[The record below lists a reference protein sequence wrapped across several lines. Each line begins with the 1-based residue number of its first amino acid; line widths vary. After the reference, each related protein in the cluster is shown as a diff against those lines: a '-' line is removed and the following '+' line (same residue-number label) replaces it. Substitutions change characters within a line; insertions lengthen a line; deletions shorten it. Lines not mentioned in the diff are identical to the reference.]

1 MRLRSKLL
9 LAQLPLGV
17 ALAMAALIAVLSV
30 STLGAQSQRILKEN
44 YRSVLAA
51 QRMKAS
57 IERLDS
63 GALLLVAGQRER
75 GLAQMARNRGP
86 FETELGEEE
95 RNLTE
100 PGEAEAAA
108 RLRADW
114 TVCAGALDRFTG
126 LTDANAL
133 TRAYFEEL
141 QPRFQSVESGADRIL
156 AMNQDAM
163 VRKSDAAQRMARRM
177 ANLMTAVALAAVL
190 LGVLASAWLTS
201 RLLRPL
207 ESLGQATRRVG
218 EGDLEASARVIGHDE
233 IANLARDFNTMAEHL
248 AQYRRSSLGEL
259 LRAQQASQAA
269 IDSIPD
275 PVVVFDLDGAVLSA
289 NQASETLL
297 DLARV
302 PSGQSPLAVADP
314 AVRAALERAR
324 DHVLAGHGPC
334 VPRGFEEAVRVA
346 AADGDRYFLPRAT
359 PLYAGTAGVTGVTVI
374 LQDVTRPRRFDEL
387 KNDLVATVA
396 HEFRTPLT
404 SLHMAIHLCLEGAA
418 GPVTEGE
425 ADLLHAARQDCERL
439 QTIVDEI
446 LDLARLQAGKV
457 ELHRR
462 PLAPATVVTE
472 AVEAQRGAARQR
484 GLEIEADVLPSLP
497 EVAVDPERIQIVLA
511 NLIANAVR
519 HSPEGAAVTVRARPS
534 TQGVRFEIVDTGP
547 GLAPEHRD
555 RVFDKFFRV
564 PGSPKGGAGLGL
576 SVAKELVEAHGG
588 VIGVESEV
596 GRGAT
601 FWFTLPPAPAAETP
615 PRAA

>member
-9 LAQLPLGV
+9 LAQLPLGA
-17 ALAMAALIAVLSV
+17 ALAAAAVLAVLTV
-30 STLGAQSQRILKEN
+30 SSLGAHSQLILREN

-51 QRMKAS
+51 QRMKES

-63 GALLLVAGQRER
+63 ASLFLVAGQREK
-75 GLAQMARNRGP
+75 GLAQVAQSRGP
-86 FETELGEEE
+86 FEAELRVEEQ
-95 RNLTE
+95 NFTE
-100 PGEAEAAA
+100 PGEPEAAA
-108 RLRADW
+108 RLRAAW
-114 TVCAGALDRFTG
+114 TDYAAALDRFAAR
-126 LTDANAL
+126 TDRPELAS
-133 TRAYFEEL
+133 AYFGEL
-141 QPRFQSVESGADRIL
+141 EPRFLAVKRAADEIL

-163 VRKSDAAQRMARRM
+163 VRKSEAARRV
-177 ANLMTAVALAAVL
+177 ARRLTNLMTAVALAALL

-207 ESLGQATRRVG
+207 ESLGQAARRVG
-218 EGDLEASARVIGHDE
+218 EGDLEARAAVLGRDE
-233 IANLARDFNTMAEHL
+233 IGQLGRDFNAMAEHL
-248 AQYRRSSLGEL
+248 AQYRRSTLGEL

-289 NQASETLL
+289 NRASEALL
-297 DLARV
+297 DLGRV
-302 PSGQSPLAVADP
+302 PAGQSPLALCDP

-324 DHVLAGHGPC
+324 DHVLAGRGPYL
-334 VPRGFEEAVRVA
+334 PRGFEEAVRVSLG
-346 AADGDRYFLPRAT
+346 DGDRYFLPRAA
-359 PLYAGTAGVTGVTVI
+359 PLYAEQSGVTGVTVI

-418 GPVTEGE
+418 GPVTDRE

-457 ELHRR
+457 TLHRR
-462 PLAPATVVTE
+462 LLAPAALVTE

-484 GLEIEADVLPSLP
+484 GLTIRSDVVPSLP
-497 EVAVDPERIQIVLA
+497 DVDVDPERLQIVLA
-511 NLIANAVR
+511 NLLGNAVR
-519 HSPEGAAVTVRARPS
+519 HAPEGSSVTVRALAAADA
-534 TQGVRFEIVDTGP
+534 VRFEVVDAGP
-547 GLAPEHRD
+547 GIAREHHE

-564 PGSPKGGAGLGL
+564 PGSPRGGSGLGL
-576 SVAKELVEAHGG
+576 SVAREIVEAHGG
-588 VIGVESEV
+588 AIGVESEV
-596 GRGAT
+596 GHGAT
-601 FWFTLPPAPAAETP
+601 FWFTLPPSAPAV
-615 PRAA
+615 

>member
-9 LAQLPLGV
+9 LAQLPLGI
-17 ALAMAALIAVLSV
+17 ALGMAALVAVLSV
-30 STLGAQSQRILKEN
+30 STLGAQSQRILREN

-51 QRMKAS
+51 QRMKES

-63 GALLLVAGQRER
+63 AALLLLAGQRER
-75 GLAQMARNRGP
+75 GLAQVARNRGP
-86 FETELGEEE
+86 FETELREEE

-100 PGEAEAAA
+100 PGEPEATA

-114 TVCAGALDRFTG
+114 TAYAGALERFTG
-126 LTDANAL
+126 LTDAVAR
-133 TRAYFEEL
+133 TTAYFDDLE
-141 QPRFQSVESGADRIL
+141 PRFQAVKHGADRIL

-163 VRKSDAAQRMARRM
+163 VRKSEAAQRLARRT
-177 ANLMTAVALAAVL
+177 AKLMTAVALAAVL

-207 ESLGQATRRVG
+207 ESLGQATRRIG
-218 EGDLEASARVIGHDE
+218 EGDLEASALVIGHDE
-233 IANLARDFNTMAEHL
+233 IANLARDFNAMAEHL

-259 LRAQQASQAA
+259 LRAQQAAQAA

-275 PVVVFDLDGAVLSA
+275 PVLVFDLDGAVLSA

-297 DLARV
+297 DLGRV
-302 PSGQSPLAVADP
+302 PAGQSPLAVADP

-324 DHVLAGHGPC
+324 DHVLGGHGPY
-334 VPRGFEEAVRVA
+334 VPRGFEEAVRVV

-359 PLYAGTAGVTGVTVI
+359 PLYAEHADVTGVTVI

-418 GPVTEGE
+418 GPVTERG

-462 PLAPATVVTE
+462 LLAPAALVTE
-472 AVEAQRGAARQR
+472 AAEAQRGAARQR
-484 GLEIEADVLPSLP
+484 GLTNAEEVLPSLP
-497 EVAVDPERIQIVLA
+497 DVDADPERVQIVLA
-511 NLIANAVR
+511 NLLANALR
-519 HSPEGAAVTVRARPS
+519 HAPEGAAVTVRARPADR
-534 TQGVRFEIVDTGP
+534 GVRFEVADTGP
-547 GLAPEHRD
+547 GIAPEHRE
-555 RVFDKFFRV
+555 RVFEKFFHV

-588 VIGVESEV
+588 AIGVEGEA

-601 FWFTLPPAPAAETP
+601 FWFTLPSPAPADTS
-615 PRAA
+615 PRAD

>member
-9 LAQLPLGV
+9 LAQLPLGA
-17 ALAMAALIAVLSV
+17 ALAGAAVLAVLTV
-30 STLGAQSQRILKEN
+30 STLGAHSQRILKEN

-51 QRMKAS
+51 QRMKES

-63 GALLLVAGQRER
+63 ATLFLVAGQREK
-75 GLAQMARNRGP
+75 GLAQVAQNRGP
-86 FETELGEEE
+86 FEAELREEE
-95 RNLTE
+95 LNLTE
-100 PGEAEAAA
+100 PGEPEAAA
-108 RLRADW
+108 RLRAAW
-114 TVCAGALDRFTG
+114 SAYARALDRFTT
-126 LTDANAL
+126 LTDAEAL
-133 TRAYFEEL
+133 TRTYFDEL
-141 QPRFQSVESGADRIL
+141 EPGFQAVKRAADQIL

-163 VRKSDAAQRMARRM
+163 VRKSDAAQQMARRM
-177 ANLMTAVALAAVL
+177 SNLMTAVALAALL

-207 ESLGQATRRVG
+207 ESLGQATRRIG
-218 EGDLEASARVIGHDE
+218 EGDLEANARVIGHDE
-233 IANLARDFNTMAEHL
+233 IANLARDFNAMAEHL

-275 PVVVFDLDGAVLSA
+275 PVVVFDLGGAVLSA

-302 PSGQSPLAVADP
+302 PAGQSPLSVADP

-324 DHVLAGHGPC
+324 DHVLGGHGPY
-334 VPRGFEEAVRVA
+334 VPRGFEDAVRVA
-346 AADGDRYFLPRAT
+346 AADGDRYFLPRAM
-359 PLYAGTAGVTGVTVI
+359 PLYAGPAGVTGVTVI
-374 LQDVTRPRRFDEL
+374 LQDVSRPRRFDEL

-418 GPVTEGE
+418 GPVTERE

-462 PLAPATVVTE
+462 PLAPAALVSE

-484 GLEIEADVLPSLP
+484 GVTVQTEVLPSLP
-497 EVAVDPERIQIVLA
+497 DVNADPERIQIVLA
-511 NLIANAVR
+511 NLLANAVR
-519 HSPEGAAVTVRARPS
+519 HAPEGAAIAIRARPVDH
-534 TQGVRFEIVDTGP
+534 GVRFEVADTGP
-547 GLAPEHRD
+547 GIAPEHRE

-564 PGSPKGGAGLGL
+564 PGTPKGGAGLGL

-588 VIGVESEV
+588 TIGVESEF

-601 FWFTLPPAPAAETP
+601 FWFTLPSPPGADVP
-615 PRAA
+615 PRAP